1 MGGRIFRN
9 YYKGH
14 MDKKKKNIKTMKN
27 KMAINTYLSTT
38 ESNKLSKHE
47 QRQKHGCGE
56 NFDGCQMRGG
66 VGEWVKR

>member
-1 MGGRIFRN
+1 
-9 YYKGH
+9 
-14 MDKKKKNIKTMKN
+14 MKS
-27 KMAINTYLSTT
+27 KMAINIYLSTT